1 MPTYRPE
8 IIGLKFLD
16 ILLLSGYYFV
26 AGLLAATLID
36 FIAGKFSAEKDDKKS
51 TTQLLIEAILYTF
64 GLLIVFY
71 ITRNIIER
79 IPFPFDGVYGFKHS
93 LVKEKSGDIVFVFV
107 LFYFQ
112 KYYVEKLQFLHNRL
126 VGQVSDVYHGRI
138 VRDRS
143 VTDSAYEKERKEEK
157 QYKAHLD

>member
-1 MPTYRPE
+1 MTAAYRPE

-36 FIAGKFSAEKDDKKS
+36 FIVGKFSAEQDDKKS
-51 TTQLLIEAILYTF
+51 TLRLFIEAVFYTF

-79 IPFPFDGVYGFKHS
+79 IPFPFDGLYGFKHS
-93 LVKEKSGDIVFVFV
+93 LVKERTGDVVFVFV

-126 VGQVSDVYHGRI
+126 IGQVSDVYHGKI
-138 VRDRS
+138 MRDH
-143 VTDSAYEKERKEEK
+143 TKQSAYQKEREAETK
-157 QYKAHLD
+157 YKLNE

>member
-1 MPTYRPE
+1 MTTYRPE

-36 FIAGKFSAEKDDKKS
+36 FIAGKFSVEQDDQKS
-51 TTQLLIEAILYTF
+51 TLRLLVEAVLYTF

-79 IPFPFDGVYGFKHS
+79 IPFPFDGAYGFKHS

-126 VGQVSDVYHGRI
+126 VGQVSDVYHGRTI
-138 VRDRS
+138 RDS
-143 VTDSAYEKERKEEK
+143 TQSAYQKERQAETK
-157 QYKAHLD
+157 YKI

>member
-1 MPTYRPE
+1 MTTYRPE

-36 FIAGKFSAEKDDKKS
+36 FIAGKFSAEQDDQKS
-51 TTQLLIEAILYTF
+51 TLRLLVEAVLYTF

-79 IPFPFDGVYGFKHS
+79 IPFPFDGAYGFKHS

-126 VGQVSDVYHGRI
+126 VGQVSDVYHGRTI
-138 VRDRS
+138 RDS
-143 VTDSAYEKERKEEK
+143 TQSAYQKERQAETK
-157 QYKAHLD
+157 YKI

>member
-1 MPTYRPE
+1 MTTYRPE
-8 IIGLKFLD
+8 IISLKFLD

-36 FIAGKFSAEKDDKKS
+36 FIAGKFSAEQDDQKS
-51 TTQLLIEAILYTF
+51 TLRLLVEAVLYTF

-71 ITRNIIER
+71 IVRNIIER
-79 IPFPFDGVYGFKHS
+79 IPFPFDGAYGFKHS

-126 VGQVSDVYHGRI
+126 VGQVSDVYHGRNM
-138 VRDRS
+138 RDTS
-143 VTDSAYEKERKEEK
+143 ESAYQKEREAEHKY
-157 QYKAHLD
+157 QPHLD

>member
-36 FIAGKFSAEKDDKKS
+36 FIAGKFSADQDDQKS
-51 TTQLLIEAILYTF
+51 TLRLLVEAVLYTF

-126 VGQVSDVYHGRI
+126 VGQVSDIYHGRTI
-138 VRDRS
+138 RGG
-143 VTDSAYEKERKEEK
+143 TQSAYQKEREAETK
-157 QYKAHLD
+157 YKI